1 MSDRTKISTKGQ
13 ELGIELKDAIQRLEE
28 NLEANAPPLI
38 IEDLSYICLY
48 KFARLAGYD
57 LRHNPIDPIKNNLY
71 NIKDINNTQVKLDI
85 KALQKFTG
93 NVQEEEYHYY

>member
-1 MSDRTKISTKGQ
+1 MKIATKGQ

-38 IEDLSYICLY
+38 IEDLAYACLY
-48 KFARLAGYD
+48 KFARIAGYD
-57 LRHNPIDPIKNNLY
+57 LRGNPVDSIKNNLC
-71 NIKDINNTQVKLDI
+71 NIKDVNNPHVKLDI
-85 KALQKFTG
+85 KALQEFTG